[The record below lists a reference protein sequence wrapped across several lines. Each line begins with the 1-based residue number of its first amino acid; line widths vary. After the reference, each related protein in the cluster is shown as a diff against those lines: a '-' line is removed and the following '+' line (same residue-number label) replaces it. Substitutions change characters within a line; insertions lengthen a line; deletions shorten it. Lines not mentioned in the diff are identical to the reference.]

1 VAEKTAVSGESTA
14 TFTGSASRRW
24 LASLRQWLRSAL
36 FRQTAS
42 GPIGWRKITL
52 AVVLVAAGAAVSL
65 ARTGGAGA
73 LNTTWIE
80 DAKVFLNQALNEPV
94 LKTITSQYNGY
105 YNVVPRLATALAV
118 VFPLRWAPAV
128 MSGFAALE
136 YATFGLVAYIASG
149 PHLRSRWLRL
159 LIAIPACVIPLG
171 YTQANNDLATVQFV
185 ALYGT
190 FWLLLWL
197 PGTRAGRVLSPVIML
212 GVTLT
217 SILPLVFA
225 PLALARLFV
234 DRSKNAIALFTCYGF
249 GLVVQESVSLRG
261 LSNRPSN
268 WYTSPLWVIKMY
280 VSRAVPR
287 SIFGEKALGGPGTDF
302 SGNPVPLH
310 IVSQAEHLAL
320 ISAAWIVVAAVV
332 LIAFARVTDPNWPLA
347 ITAGLFSVLV
357 FLSEIVDNLTIVQ
370 PRYVIAPAL
379 LLYAAI
385 VAMLRPRGVMQ
396 AAPSADAGESAPAAQ
411 SAEPA
416 GSAQPAGSG
425 SGTPGRR
432 AGVRPVLT
440 WCPVAVFAILLAV
453 ACVFNY
459 RVTTN
464 SRSMSPAWSGVVAKA
479 AASCEKPGVTSY
491 HFAYQWWY
499 VQIPCSRV
507 PSSSAG

>member
-14 TFTGSASRRW
+14 TFTGSASLRW

-42 GPIGWRKITL
+42 GPVGWRKIAA
-52 AVVLVAAGAAVSL
+52 AVVLVAAGAALSL

-80 DAKVFLNQALNEPV
+80 DAKVFLNQGLNEPV
-94 LKTITSQYNGY
+94 LKTITTQYNGY
-105 YNVVPRLATALAV
+105 YYVVPRLVTAVAV

-128 MSGFAALE
+128 MSVFAALE
-136 YATFGLVAYIASG
+136 YATFGLIAYIAAG

-159 LIAIPACVIPLG
+159 LIAVPACVIPLG

-212 GVTLT
+212 GITLT

-225 PLALARLFV
+225 PLAVVRLFV
-234 DRSKNAIALFTCYGF
+234 DRSRNSIALFACYAF
-249 GLVVQESVSLRG
+249 GLLVQESVSVRG

-280 VSRAVPR
+280 ISRAVPR
-287 SIFGEKALGGPGTDF
+287 SVFGEKSLGGPGTDVR
-302 SGNPVPLH
+302 GNPVPLD
-310 IVSQAEHLAL
+310 IVSQAGHLAL
-320 ISAAWIVVAAVV
+320 IWAAWIVVLAVV
-332 LIAFARVTDPNWPLA
+332 LIALARATDPNWPLA
-347 ITAGLFSVLV
+347 VTAGLFSVLV

-379 LLYAAI
+379 LLYTAI
-385 VAMLRPRGVMQ
+385 VAMLRPRGVTQ
-396 AAPSADAGESAPAAQ
+396 AASAGAGEAVQP
-411 SAEPA
+411 
-416 GSAQPAGSG
+416 GQPAGPD
-425 SGTPGRR
+425 TPGRR
-432 AGVRPVLT
+432 AHVRRPVLT
-440 WCPVAVFAILLAV
+440 WCPVAVFAVVLAV

-459 RVTTN
+459 RVTTS
-464 SRSMSPAWSGVVAKA
+464 SRSMSPAWSGVVARA
-479 AASCEKPGVTSY
+479 TASCGKPGVTSY
-491 HFAYQWWY
+491 HFGYAWWY

-507 PSSSAG
+507 PRSPAG